1 MKPVPAAPPVEPN
14 SSSIL
19 IKRFSKNIASD
30 LLFYCSGIFIR

>member
-1 MKPVPAAPPVEPN
+1 VPAAPPVEPN

-30 LLFYCSGIFIR
+30 LHSLTVVSS